1 MPEIFPLLV
10 YGSGHEL
17 VATALQNPKSF
28 HKSMEQDEIWALHPD
43 TGRVLPVAGTKNL
56 KATFQQD
63 HAEVTLPDGRTWA
76 GLPAAAPAE
85 HQDLYES
92 GILGIPAQQ
101 PLTKGPGPV
110 PAVGSD
116 VLEKLAQVIHKRNT
130 DRPEGS
136 YTTHLFEKGEE
147 KIRKKTGEEAVEL
160 ILARIDTEMVS
171 EAADLIYHL
180 LVLLEVKQIP
190 VQRVLQE
197 LSGRMK

>member
-10 YGSGHEL
+10 YGPDHKL
-17 VATALQNPKSF
+17 IATALQNQKSF
-28 HKSMEQDEIWALHPD
+28 NKSLEQNEIWALHPD
-43 TGRVLPVAGTKNL
+43 TGRVLPVAGTRDI
-56 KATFQQD
+56 KAVFLHD
-63 HAEVTLPDGRTWA
+63 HAEITLPEDRNWA
-76 GLPAAAPAE
+76 GLPAAAPGE
-85 HQDLYES
+85 HLDLYES
-92 GILGIPAQQ
+92 GVLG
-101 PLTKGPGPV
+101 V
-110 PAVGSD
+110 PSQSAGGSEI
-116 VLEKLAQVIHKRNT
+116 LEKLAQVIHKRNT

-160 ILARIDTEMVS
+160 ILARTEPEMVS

-180 LVLLEVKQIP
+180 LVLLEVKNIP